1 MKLVLATTNLHKIRE
16 IRAILKTLAHI
27 DILSLHDFPDYT
39 PPDESGSTF
48 EENALLK
55 ASHAAKTLNCAVIA
69 DDSGLV
75 VPALNNEPGIRSARY
90 AGDSSTDHDNRMKLI
105 KEIEKLP
112 EKARVAYYVTVLIL
126 ATPEGMQKQAI
137 GKCEGHLITSPRGS
151 HGFGY
156 DPIFIKNDY
165 PKTLAELDEELKNRI
180 SARRKALDKLIPSL
194 ELLQIC

>member
-16 IRAILKTLAHI
+16 IRAILKTLLHL
-27 DILSLHDFPDYT
+27 DILSLHDFPDYM
-39 PPDESGSTF
+39 PPEETGSTF

-55 ASHAAKTLNCAVIA
+55 ASDAAKKLNCTVIA

-90 AGDSSTDHDNRMKLI
+90 AGDDATDHDNRTKLI

-112 EKARVAYYVTVLIL
+112 ESARVAYYVTVLIL
-126 ATPEGMQKQAI
+126 ATPEGVQKQAI
-137 GKCEGHLITSPRGS
+137 GKCEGYLITSPRGS

-194 ELLQIC
+194 ETLQVC